1 MTLKQKVFLILF
13 RNSNQFVL
21 KNIVIYSKS
30 EIGKAFVHANCMF
43 VHEAELSE
51 RNNLSERKRHYSR
64 MLYLVLYD
72 ISVESDSVTLY
83 SKF

>member
-1 MTLKQKVFLILF
+1 MTLKQNVFLILF
-13 RNSNQFVL
+13 RNSNQFVF

-30 EIGKAFVHANCMF
+30 EAGKAFVHANCMF
-43 VHEAELSE
+43 VHEAELSG
-51 RNNLSERKRHYSR
+51 RNNSSERKRPYSR
-64 MLYLVLYD
+64 LLYLVLFD